1 MRGSKKGEVAQVIA
15 PYEATS
21 AEQLSLQRGQFIMI
35 RKRSETGWWEGEL
48 QVRGKKKQIGWF
60 PATYVK
66 VLQSGRL
73 SGRSTPVS
81 GGKVQMHET
90 ILGKCV
96 HVKFTEIESILYS
109 C

>member
-1 MRGSKKGEVAQVIA
+1 MAQVIA

-21 AEQLSLQRGQFIMI
+21 TEQLSLQRGQLIMI
-35 RKRSETGWWEGEL
+35 RKKSETGWWEGEL
-48 QVRGKKKQIGWF
+48 HVPGKKKQIGWF

-66 VLQSGRL
+66 VKQSGRL

-81 GGKVQMHET
+81 AGKLEMHET

-96 HVKFTEIESILYS
+96 CSRWVYESYKS
-109 C
+109 N

>member
-1 MRGSKKGEVAQVIA
+1 
-15 PYEATS
+15 
-21 AEQLSLQRGQFIMI
+21 MI

-90 ILGKCV
+90 ILGKCACV
-96 HVKFTEIESILYS
+96 
-109 C
+109 